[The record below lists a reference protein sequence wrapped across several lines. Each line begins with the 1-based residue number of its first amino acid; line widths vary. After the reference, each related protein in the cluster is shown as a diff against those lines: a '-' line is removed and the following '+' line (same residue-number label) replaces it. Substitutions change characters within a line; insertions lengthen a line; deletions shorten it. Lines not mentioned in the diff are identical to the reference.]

1 MRLFTFLFMAV
12 MAIGLFLT
20 TLEAYLRLALPVVKT
35 IKNDPTMMHGTHLKL
50 FECMNADGA
59 DHAACLERY
68 GDKDVPWRTSLVD
81 ASRAIAYLSDAHPLI
96 AAVFSLIVFGMLLAV
111 FVIFFAAYSEK
122 TRERIF
128 QFATSPLVV
137 LGTLGTL
144 ISLGLLAASGDIRTE
159 FLRAFSDAI
168 TTSLIG
174 VMAFYFNLAIAIR
187 ERPSTARGERCTVSN
202 RRT

>member
-35 IKNDPTMMHGTHLKL
+35 IKNDPMMMHGTHLKL

-111 FVIFFAAYSEK
+111 FIIFFAPDLTEK

-187 ERPSTARGERCTVSN
+187 ERPVRSEG
-202 RRT
+202 